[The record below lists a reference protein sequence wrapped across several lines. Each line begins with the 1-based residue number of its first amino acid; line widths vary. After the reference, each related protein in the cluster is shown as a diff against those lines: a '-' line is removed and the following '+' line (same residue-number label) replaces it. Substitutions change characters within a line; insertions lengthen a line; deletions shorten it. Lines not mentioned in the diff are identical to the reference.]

1 MGPYLNVIEILVS
14 LLLVILIL
22 LQARGAGLGAIF
34 GQDSTM
40 FRTRRGAE
48 RVIFQ
53 TTIVVAIIFCALAIV
68 SVRVARGQP

>member
-1 MGPYLNVIEILVS
+1 MAPYLNVIEILVS
-14 LLLVILIL
+14 LLLIVLVL

-48 RVIFQ
+48 RLIFQ
-53 TTIVVAIIFCALAIV
+53 ITIIVAVIFCALAIAT
-68 SVRVARGQP
+68 VRVSNG